1 MYRLFLVD
9 SFHFVNP
16 NLKMLDTAIKDLRRY
31 SSKLDRIWATLS
43 KLRDELSA
51 SPAAASSRL
60 SFPDPYGP
68 PASFAPRITRSG
80 SSQESPISIA
90 HSGQMLPVL
99 VTLTNLAGQTRR
111 IRELLEAAVKETRE
125 VNSEEREAQ
134 KRENERFDSDKKAL
148 LSLTSTDTERAAR
161 VSRWR

>member
-1 MYRLFLVD
+1 
-9 SFHFVNP
+9 
-16 NLKMLDTAIKDLRRY
+16 MLDTAIKDLRRY

-51 SPAAASSRL
+51 SPATAAASLRL

-68 PASFAPRITRSG
+68 PASFTPRITRSG

-90 HSGQMLPVL
+90 HSGQLLPVL
-99 VTLTNLAGQTRR
+99 VTLTNLAGQTTR
-111 IRELLEAAVKETRE
+111 IRELLESAVRETKE

-148 LSLTSTDTERAAR
+148 LSLTSTDKERAAR